1 MNPLPTRPH
10 RLSVALAPAVPA
22 WLRRCVL
29 VGLGCATATLQAA
42 ALELPAAAPSA
53 AAPHPGTAA
62 GDAQLLA
69 ARQALRPRDAA
80 TLLRVRD
87 SLLASGHPLASWAD
101 YFELGQRLGDAQQPE
116 LDAFYARRPGSYV
129 EDRLRNDWLLEL
141 GRRQDWANFR
151 IEYPRFRMDDDRDV
165 HCYALLVR
173 HQDGEDVRAAALQA
187 WLAQRDLD
195 EGCRLMSQ
203 TLAAD
208 GVFRAADLWR
218 KTRAAVEGLRP
229 SSAQAAAALVS
240 PAMGQA
246 VADLYK
252 QPERWLARQPALHEL
267 ATLALMRLAAR
278 DPAAAAQQL
287 DGGWQRRLSDE
298 QAALAWAVVA
308 KQAAM
313 RQQPEAAEHSRR
325 AWRLARD
332 ADGAEQTWGDEL
344 LAWQVRAAL
353 RLPADSPDRWALVQR
368 AVQAMSADEQ
378 RDPAWVYWR
387 ARAEAAR
394 VEASSATGPAAD
406 ARQQRVRQ
414 QFAAIA
420 SPLHFYGK
428 LALDELGLPV
438 TWPAPPQ
445 PPSALEAAEVRAHP
459 GLARGLHLLALGLRS
474 EGVREWNFSLRGL
487 GERQLLA
494 AAAWACEREVWDRC
508 INTSDRTRE
517 QVNLQ
522 QRYPA
527 PFRQAVKAQAR
538 EIGLD
543 PAYMFGLIRQESR
556 FISDARSHVGASGL
570 MQLMPAT
577 ARWTAKRI
585 GVPYSAQQIN
595 DTAMNLRL
603 GASYLKIVL
612 DDFEGSQ
619 ALAAAAYNAGP
630 NRPRRWRDG
639 PPMEPAAWAE
649 TIPFAETRDYVKKVL
664 SNAVVYSALFELEA
678 QTTPNAPAA
687 NAPGREGANPLVQRL
702 GAPIAPRAQN
712 AAGSD
717 QAIP

>member
-1 MNPLPTRPH
+1 LYF
-10 RLSVALAPAVPA
+10 
-22 WLRRCVL
+22 
-29 VGLGCATATLQAA
+29 
-42 ALELPAAAPSA
+42 
-53 AAPHPGTAA
+53 GTAD
-62 GDAQLLA
+62 GDAQLLT

-116 LDAFYARRPGSYV
+116 LEAFYARWPGSYV

-151 IEYPRFRMDDDRDV
+151 VEHPRFRMDDDRDV

-187 WLAQRDLD
+187 WLAQRDVD
-195 EGCRLMSQ
+195 AGCRLMSQ

-229 SSAQAAAALVS
+229 RAAQAAATLVS

-246 VADLYK
+246 VADLYQ

-332 ADGAEQTWGDEL
+332 AGGAEQAWGDEL

-378 RDPAWVYWR
+378 RDPAWAYWR

-394 VEASSATGPAAD
+394 AEASSATGPAAD

-420 SPLHFYGK
+420 GPLHFYGK

-487 GERQLLA
+487 SERQLLA

-508 INTSDRTRE
+508 INTSDRTLE

-527 PFRQAVKAQAR
+527 PFREAVKAQAR

-556 FISDARSHVGASGL
+556 FITDARSHVGASGL

-585 GVPYSAQQIN
+585 GVPYRAGQIN

-678 QTTPNAPAA
+678 QDATNTPAA
-687 NAPGREGANPLVQRL
+687 TDPRREGGNPLVQRL
-702 GAPIAPRAQN
+702 GAPIAPRAQ
-712 AAGSD
+712 AAASSD